1 MVMALATTAAPKDK
15 VPAAIGMV
23 QSAQLLSVAVGP
35 AIGGYVASHF
45 GIRYAFFATAGLCAL
60 ALVGLIVLFQ
70 EVSPASGALRQP
82 TARMPISDV
91 FRYRYFAVVMALL
104 FIAQFIDRG
113 LALLIPLHVAHLPDI
128 DKIAAISGTIVSIGA
143 IAATTSANIAARL
156 AREVP
161 AARLLLVGLLI
172 GGPLCAAMALPRGWI
187 MLLVL
192 RLLTGLCL
200 GAAITLTYS
209 LGAAIVPAEH
219 RGAAFGWL
227 GLGLQIGT
235 AASPLASGALAAVSI
250 PGAFLFDGALAWVA
264 AALLLFGARG
274 LRSRAAHS

>member
-1 MVMALATTAAPKDK
+1 MP
-15 VPAAIGMV
+15 
-23 QSAQLLSVAVGP
+23 
-35 AIGGYVASHF
+35 
-45 GIRYAFFATAGLCAL
+45 
-60 ALVGLIVLFQ
+60 
-70 EVSPASGALRQP
+70 LR
-82 TARMPISDV
+82 DV
-91 FRYRYFAVVMALL
+91 FKYPHFAVVMALL

-113 LALLIPLHVAHLPDI
+113 LALLIPLDVAHMPDI
-128 DKIAAISGTIVSIGA
+128 EKIAAVSGAIVSVGA
-143 IAATTSANIAARL
+143 IAATTSANVAARL
-156 AREVP
+156 AREVS
-161 AARLLLVGLLI
+161 AARLLLIGLLL
-172 GGPLCAAMALPRGWI
+172 GGPLCAAMALPRGWPT
-187 MLLVL
+187 LLVL

-235 AASPLASGALAAVSI
+235 AASPLGSGALAAVSI

-274 LRSRAAHS
+274 LRARPAHS